1 MVDRGASL
9 EIEVRD
15 DPTQYRITL
24 RGELDID
31 GADRVNEALARA
43 DQDETTWILVDLSE
57 LQFIDSTGIQSLL
70 LAQRSAMQNGHRLS
84 FTPGGPQVERV
95 MRLCGLDTQ
104 LEFVE
109 DGKADGAR

>member
-15 DPTQYRITL
+15 DPTQYRVTL

-31 GADRVNEALARA
+31 GAGRVNEALARA
-43 DQDETTWILVDLSE
+43 DQDGTTWILVDLSE

-95 MRLCGLDTQ
+95 CDCAGWTPE

-109 DGKADGAR
+109 DGKADGTR